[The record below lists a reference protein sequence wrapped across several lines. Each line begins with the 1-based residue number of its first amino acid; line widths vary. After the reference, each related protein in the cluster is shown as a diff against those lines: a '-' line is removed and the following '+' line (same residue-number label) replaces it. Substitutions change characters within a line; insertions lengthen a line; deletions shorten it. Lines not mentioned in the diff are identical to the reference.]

1 MKNDSVSLLLPTRA
15 ARRPASLS
23 VVDEI
28 NLIPEEH
35 VWLGGLKSDQTRR
48 AYRRDIQHFVETLD
62 IASYDELR
70 QVTHR
75 HVITWRQ
82 IMSDVERLQ
91 NSTVRRRLSALSS
104 LFTHLL
110 EHHLVEKNPVLGV
123 DRPYVSREEGT
134 TLAFSQEQARALL
147 DAPDPETI
155 QGLRDRA
162 IILTLTLTVRRRS
175 EVLNRKVGDL
185 IRDGD
190 AVLYTYRGK
199 GGKQGKREMPQ
210 PADLVGKSFTH
221 IC

>member
-1 MKNDSVSLLLPTRA
+1 MKNDAVSLLLPARTT
-15 ARRPASLS
+15 RRPASLS

-48 AYRRDIQHFVETLD
+48 AYRHDIRHFVETLD

-110 EHHLVEKNPVLGV
+110 EHHLVDKNPVLGV

-134 TLAFSQEQARALL
+134 T
-147 DAPDPETI
+147 
-155 QGLRDRA
+155 
-162 IILTLTLTVRRRS
+162 
-175 EVLNRKVGDL
+175 
-185 IRDGD
+185 
-190 AVLYTYRGK
+190 
-199 GGKQGKREMPQ
+199 
-210 PADLVGKSFTH
+210 
-221 IC
+221 